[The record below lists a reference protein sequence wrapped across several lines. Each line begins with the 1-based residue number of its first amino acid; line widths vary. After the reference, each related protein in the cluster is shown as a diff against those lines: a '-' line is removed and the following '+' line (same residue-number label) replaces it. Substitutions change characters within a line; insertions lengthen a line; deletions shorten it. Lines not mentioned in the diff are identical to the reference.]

1 MIAAPLVDWLSLLK
15 VAVAGLGAIAVVAA
29 FGLAVVGAARW
40 RAARDAGRTSVG
52 HAGLVVLGLGVC
64 TGAVTLGMVAL
75 VTG

>member
-1 MIAAPLVDWLSLLK
+1 MSGAALVDWLSLLK
-15 VAVAGLGAIAVVAA
+15 VAVAGFGAIVVVAA

-40 RAARDAGRTSVG
+40 REARDVGRAGIG
-52 HAGLVVLGLGVC
+52 DAGLVILGLTVC